1 MGRYWEDWP
10 PARPIRVDG
19 GIKARSKRGAIGE
32 QWWSRRFIDV
42 LESYGMSGRLA
53 RGRSYARAGQVLDF
67 KLSQGKVTARVQGSR
82 VRPYQVRIGVLPL
95 TTAQWRRVMQRLA
108 SQALF
113 RAKLLAGEMPH
124 EIEEVFAECGTPL
137 FPRSAADL
145 DMHCSC
151 PDWGVPCKHLAAVC
165 YVLAEEF
172 DRDPFGMLAW
182 RGKGRDELLTAL
194 RQIQPTGSAGRGS
207 PGPGQAGAAT
217 RAALDVPASPLE
229 ECLEGFW
236 SPGLS
241 PARLRALAMARDSAA
256 PDLLLRMFAP
266 PPVQVRS
273 KDLADV
279 LAPAYQ
285 ALAADDLGEPGQ
297 PQESLPPDG
306 PPHPRQD
313 GAQVTVVEQVRDD
326 SERDDRAANRGHRQ
340 GESLQLVMDRHRQAD
355 GHPNG
360 GACCAGGQPGQ
371 GRVANTL

>member
-1 MGRYWEDWP
+1 MSESWRDWP
-10 PARPIRVDG
+10 PARPRRVEG

-32 QWWSRRFIDV
+32 QWWSRRFIGV

-67 KLSQGKVTARVQGSR
+67 ELSQGKVTARVQGSR

-95 TTAQWRRVMQRLA
+95 TTAQWRRVLQKLA

-124 EIEEVFAECGTPL
+124 EIEEVFGECGTPL

-145 DMHCSC
+145 EMHCSC

-182 RGKGRDELLTAL
+182 RGKGREELLTAL
-194 RQIQPTGSAGRGS
+194 RGIQGA
-207 PGPGQAGAAT
+207 AGAAGRASEPAGAAGPAGAS
-217 RAALDVPASPLE
+217 RAALDVPAPPLA
-229 ECLEGFW
+229 ECLETFW

-241 PARLRALAMARDSAA
+241 PARLRALATAPGSTT
-256 PDLLLRMFAP
+256 PDLLLRMFP
-266 PPVQVRS
+266 PPPAVRVRG

-285 ALAADDLGEPGQ
+285 RLAADETVPG
-297 PQESLPPDG
+297 LPG
-306 PPHPRQD
+306 
-313 GAQVTVVEQVRDD
+313 
-326 SERDDRAANRGHRQ
+326 
-340 GESLQLVMDRHRQAD
+340 
-355 GHPNG
+355 
-360 GACCAGGQPGQ
+360 
-371 GRVANTL
+371 

>member
-1 MGRYWEDWP
+1 MSESWRDWP
-10 PARPIRVDG
+10 PARPRRVEG

-32 QWWSRRFIDV
+32 QWWSRRFIGV

-67 KLSQGKVTARVQGSR
+67 ELSQGKVTARVQGSR

-95 TTAQWRRVMQRLA
+95 TTAQWRRVLEKLA

-124 EIEEVFAECGTPL
+124 EIEEVFGECGTPL

-145 DMHCSC
+145 EMHCSC

-172 DRDPFGMLAW
+172 DRDPFGLLAW

-194 RQIQPTGSAGRGS
+194 RGIQGA
-207 PGPGQAGAAT
+207 AGAAGRASEPGGQPGPAGT
-217 RAALDVPASPLE
+217 SRAALDVPAPPLA
-229 ECLEGFW
+229 ECLDAFW

-241 PARLRALAMARDSAA
+241 PARLRALTAAPGSAA
-256 PDLLLRMFAP
+256 PDLLLRMFP
-266 PPVQVRS
+266 PPPAQVRG

-279 LAPAYQ
+279 LTPAYER
-285 ALAADDLGEPGQ
+285 LAADDDPGPGPGEPG
-297 PQESLPPDG
+297 
-306 PPHPRQD
+306 
-313 GAQVTVVEQVRDD
+313 
-326 SERDDRAANRGHRQ
+326 
-340 GESLQLVMDRHRQAD
+340 
-355 GHPNG
+355 
-360 GACCAGGQPGQ
+360 
-371 GRVANTL
+371 

>member
-1 MGRYWEDWP
+1 MSGHWDQWP
-10 PARPIRVDG
+10 PAKPIRVDG

-32 QWWSRRFIDV
+32 QWWSRRFISV

-67 KLSQGKVTARVQGSR
+67 ALSQGKVTARVQGSR

-95 TTAQWRRVMQRLA
+95 TTAQWRRVQDRLA

-151 PDWGVPCKHLAAVC
+151 PDWEVPCKHLAALC

-182 RGKGRDELLTAL
+182 RGKARDELLTAL
-194 RQIQPTGSAGRGS
+194 RRI
-207 PGPGQAGAAT
+207 QAGSVGAGEGQHAAASSASAN
-217 RAALDVPASPLE
+217 RDVLDVPFQPLE

-241 PARLRALAMARDSAA
+241 PARLRALATAPDAAA
-256 PDLLLRMFAP
+256 PDLLLRMFPP
-266 PPVQVRS
+266 PPVRVRG

-285 ALAADDLGEPGQ
+285 QFAADDVALG
-297 PQESLPPDG
+297 
-306 PPHPRQD
+306 
-313 GAQVTVVEQVRDD
+313 AIC
-326 SERDDRAANRGHRQ
+326 GHRN
-340 GESLQLVMDRHRQAD
+340 
-355 GHPNG
+355 NG
-360 GACCAGGQPGQ
+360 G
-371 GRVANTL
+371 